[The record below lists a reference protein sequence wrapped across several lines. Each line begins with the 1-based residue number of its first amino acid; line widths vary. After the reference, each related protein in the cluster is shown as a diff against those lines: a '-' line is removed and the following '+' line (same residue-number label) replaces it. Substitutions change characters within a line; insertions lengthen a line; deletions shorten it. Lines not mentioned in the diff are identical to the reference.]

1 MSSVG
6 ASEKWQCLVGRA
18 VSLDAGGEGG
28 EGLRR
33 PAFLGQA
40 VPSPRQGAEVRNS
53 SGRLVS
59 PKHLLRSHVLR
70 RRWVTGTPS
79 SSSPG
84 GRRAHAIDAE
94 GGGTE
99 RALEQKARAQGL
111 CCCTHGCGQW
121 RGDLKRGCGGHQCQR
136 AGARVSP

>member
-6 ASEKWQCLVGRA
+6 AGKKWQCLVGRA

-33 PAFLGQA
+33 PAFLRQT
-40 VPSPRQGAEVRNS
+40 VPSLRPGAEVRNS
-53 SGRLVS
+53 SGRLAP
-59 PKHLLRSHVLR
+59 PKHLLRPHVVR

-84 GRRAHAIDAE
+84 G
-94 GGGTE
+94 GVPM
-99 RALEQKARAQGL
+99 L
-111 CCCTHGCGQW
+111 
-121 RGDLKRGCGGHQCQR
+121 
-136 AGARVSP
+136 